1 MGGVVGVVQYM
12 HVYARCRALT
22 GPCKRVVIEYDGSEE
37 LTRNSLT
44 VTVKCQ
50 YHYQKG
56 DP

>member
-50 YHYQKG
+50 YHYQRG